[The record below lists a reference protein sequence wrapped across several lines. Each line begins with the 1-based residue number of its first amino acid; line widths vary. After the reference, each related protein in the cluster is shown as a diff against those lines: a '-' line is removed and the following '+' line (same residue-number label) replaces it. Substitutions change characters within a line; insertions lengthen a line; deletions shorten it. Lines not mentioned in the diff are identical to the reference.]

1 MVLTLLLTMS
11 IYNLISK
18 HPSHRAPGIYDC
30 VVTGHFLSIVTNAL
44 SRGPEYEDNYLLIS
58 WLLPG
63 ARLKIII
70 FLWVHYLQRV
80 FQLAGA
86 LREEKRLTNSGERS
100 EISHISCLDIE
111 SAPQYPGQG
120 PLLSDVTRA

>member
-1 MVLTLLLTMS
+1 MGSMAVW
-11 IYNLISK
+11 
-18 HPSHRAPGIYDC
+18 SHWAFSEHC
-30 VVTGHFLSIVTNAL
+30 IVTNAL

-100 EISHISCLDIE
+100 EISHISCLDTRE
-111 SAPQYPGQG
+111 PFYQG
-120 PLLSDVTRA
+120 ALSDVTRA

>member
-1 MVLTLLLTMS
+1 MTRWPLCAHWTLS
-11 IYNLISK
+11 Y
-18 HPSHRAPGIYDC
+18 
-30 VVTGHFLSIVTNAL
+30 IVTNAFTL
-44 SRGPEYEDNYLLIS
+44 RPEYEDNYLLIS

-100 EISHISCLDIE
+100 EISHISCLDIS
-111 SAPQYPGQG
+111 SA
-120 PLLSDVTRA
+120 L